1 MRLDKL
7 LSDMNIG
14 TRSELKKNIR
24 KGQVSVNGE
33 VIKDPGISL
42 NGDEK
47 IIYCGEEVSYSE
59 FEYYMMNKPA
69 GVLSATNDKR
79 QKTVLDLIDGQ
90 HRKDL
95 FPVGRL
101 DKDTVGLL
109 LITNNGKL
117 AHELLSPSK
126 HVDKTYLAKVD
137 GVINED
143 DVKAFEK
150 GIKLDDDFTTLPAK
164 LEIKDSSG
172 HEAFVTI
179 HEGKFHE
186 IKRMFH
192 ACGKEVVYLKRLS
205 MGAIRLDENLKEG
218 EYRPLS
224 RDEILLLNSDV

>member
-164 LEIKDSSG
+164 LEIKDPSG
-172 HEAFVTI
+172 HEALVTI

-192 ACGKEVVYLKRLS
+192 ACGKEIVYLKRLS

>member
-164 LEIKDSSG
+164 LEIKDPSG
-172 HEAFVTI
+172 HEALVTI

>member
-7 LSDMNIG
+7 LSDMNSG

-164 LEIKDSSG
+164 LEIKDPSR
-172 HEAFVTI
+172 HEALVTI
-179 HEGKFHE
+179 HEGKFHQ

-205 MGAIRLDENLKEG
+205 MGTIRLDENLKEG

>member
-164 LEIKDSSG
+164 LEIKDPSG
-172 HEAFVTI
+172 HEALVTI

-205 MGAIRLDENLKEG
+205 MGAIRLDENLREG

>member
-126 HVDKTYLAKVD
+126 HVDKTYLVKVD

-164 LEIKDSSG
+164 LEIKDPSG
-172 HEAFVTI
+172 HEALVTI

-192 ACGKEVVYLKRLS
+192 ACGKEIVYLKRLS